1 MSNLH
6 DALDASFAAAW
17 RPAPG
22 EKLVGTVT
30 ELGERDGPYGLYPII
45 TVRQADGSEFAVHAF
60 HGVLQNE
67 LARVAPKHG
76 DQLGLKYSGPH
87 PEKGYHR
94 YVVRR
99 AGDDSA
105 LSWAKYGAEDQSNI
119 PTTDLPVPVEAGEA
133 AEQARGDDAIPF

>member
-1 MSNLH
+1 V
-6 DALDASFAAAW
+6 AAGT
-17 RPAPG
+17 RR
-22 EKLVGTVT
+22 EVVGTVT

-60 HGVLQNE
+60 HDVLQNE
-67 LARVAPKHG
+67 LACVAPKHG
-76 DQLGLKYSGPH
+76 DQIGLKYSGPH

-105 LSWAKYGAEDQSNI
+105 LSWAKYGAEARDDDDDE
-119 PTTDLPVPVEAGEA
+119 PDPRGEPELAAGSTN
-133 AEQARGDDAIPF
+133 GGSDADIPF

>member
-1 MSNLH
+1 MSTLH

-45 TVRQADGSEFAVHAF
+45 TVRQADGSEFAAHAF
-60 HGVLQNE
+60 HDVLQNE

-76 DQLGLKYSGPH
+76 DQIGIKYSGKDQ
-87 PEKGYHR
+87 EKGYHR

-105 LSWAKYGAEDQSNI
+105 LEWAKYGAEARDDDE
-119 PTTDLPVPVEAGEA
+119 PDPRGEPELAAG
-133 AEQARGDDAIPF
+133 GTNGGSDADIPF